1 MLQSIAVRIRHVP
14 WNATIGFTRCVESIS
29 YYGALFKAVVNLE
42 HLIATGDENNNS
54 TGQDEDVTKQ
64 IMECTHLQRIGISM
78 AMAECLQG
86 SSLPPN
92 LKKNR
97 YFSRAWN
104 VVNDWKDASLE

>member
-1 MLQSIAVRIRHVP
+1 MQLLDSQDVLSQSH
-14 WNATIGFTRCVESIS
+14 TM
-29 YYGALFKAVVNLE
+29 ALFVQAVVNLE
-42 HLIATGDENNNS
+42 HLIATGDENNNA

-64 IMECTHLQRIGISM
+64 IMECTHLRRIGISM

-104 VVNDWKDASLE
+104 VVNDWKDEFLG